1 MLVFKS
7 MTLEIAEEIHKWEY
21 EEPYSLYNLEYDEH
35 SLKEF
40 VKGDY
45 FSVWGNE
52 DLIGY
57 VCYGEPA
64 TVPSGKEVG
73 VYQGLAIDMGLG
85 MHPGLTGKGNGL
97 ALVKRAME
105 HGEKTYDS
113 KSFRLTVAAF
123 NKRAKKVYERAGFS
137 YESSFTNHEAKCPIL
152 FEVMVKTM

>member
-21 EEPYSLYNLEYDEH
+21 EEPYSLYNLEYDER

-40 VKGDY
+40 VTGEY
-45 FSVWGNE
+45 FSVWSNE

-64 TVPSGKEVG
+64 TVPYGKEVG
-73 VYQGLAIDMGLG
+73 VYQDSALDIGLG
-85 MHPGLTGKGNGL
+85 IHPRLTGKGKGL
-97 ALVKRAME
+97 TFIKKAMV

-113 KSFRLTVAAF
+113 NYFRLTVAAF
-123 NKRAKKVYERAGFS
+123 NERAKKVYERAGFS
-137 YESSFTNHEAKCPIL
+137 YESSFTNHGAKCPTL